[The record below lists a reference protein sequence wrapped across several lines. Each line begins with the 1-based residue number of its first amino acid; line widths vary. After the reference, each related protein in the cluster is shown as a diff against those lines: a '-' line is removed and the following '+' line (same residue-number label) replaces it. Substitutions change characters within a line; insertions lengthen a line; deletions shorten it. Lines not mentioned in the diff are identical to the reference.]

1 MEIEFYNKLNISKEN
16 NFEYHMNYLN
26 EKIVSFTIHSYLK
39 KIVGDKYQSVF
50 MSIKDFKSL
59 LTIKLYSEEF
69 KLSEGQL
76 DKIIDFLNK
85 LDNINNN
92 YKNINISDYYNKN
105 IKCDVSNINDVFKD
119 IMKNNIN
126 SVCDGYCK
134 IYYNVDKFIKTENF
148 EDKNLKTELEL
159 FRDQYYN
166 LMKQILKDKTDEYI
180 AEESLNLEKNNE
192 YDDFRKKIFLDKL
205 ERDLTGIEK
214 KYSGI
219 VYLLDIIRI
228 KLCNIS
234 PVNKKYDYMK
244 EEIDNMIDINFI
256 KQKIN
261 NDVFDKNELLNILK
275 FVIEKIKSYQ
285 SESEDKELDLWVEK
299 MMTENVNILNNEN
312 INKILPKIMEE
323 ILNKLEIVEKKIVN
337 YRQKIYENIKEV

>member
-1 MEIEFYNKLNISKEN
+1 MININ
-16 NFEYHMNYLN
+16 LYLCL
-26 EKIVSFTIHSYLK
+26 LK
-39 KIVGDKYQSVF
+39 T
-50 MSIKDFKSL
+50 FKSL

-85 LDNINNN
+85 FDHINNN

-105 IKCDVSNINDVFKD
+105 IKCDVSNVNDVFKD

-214 KYSGI
+214 
-219 VYLLDIIRI
+219 
-228 KLCNIS
+228 
-234 PVNKKYDYMK
+234 
-244 EEIDNMIDINFI
+244 
-256 KQKIN
+256 
-261 NDVFDKNELLNILK
+261 NIL
-275 FVIEKIKSYQ
+275 E
-285 SESEDKELDLWVEK
+285 
-299 MMTENVNILNNEN
+299 
-312 INKILPKIMEE
+312 
-323 ILNKLEIVEKKIVN
+323 
-337 YRQKIYENIKEV
+337 